1 MYHSIYEIK
10 VSLLLNINTILMKNK
25 IKVFLGTGVAIATL
39 LIIGAPLSA
48 FAATYAYVDTN
59 GEVKMVIASNP
70 TIAID
75 TAPNRAVHSGVI
87 LLSSPNDYDIVD
99 N

>member
-1 MYHSIYEIK
+1 
-10 VSLLLNINTILMKNK
+10 MKNK

-39 LIIGAPLSA
+39 LIIGVPLPA
-48 FAATYAYVDTN
+48 FAETYAYVDKN

-70 TIAID
+70 TLAIA
-75 TAPNRAVHSGVI
+75 TAVNRAVHSGVI
-87 LLSSPNDYDIVD
+87 LLSNPGDYNIVD